1 MPSDNRHT
9 TVRGR
14 DSLAKERPL
23 YDFGANRHVM
33 YIHIIHIYMYMYM
46 YVYVCIQCMYD
57 VSICYQIIIRLGE
70 EIAATDGA
78 EHVLNGACDLHRS
91 ISIYKKR
98 ALKT

>member
-1 MPSDNRHT
+1 MQGKSKIDTLAQRLQEKSMVAMAMASLCARIMPYAYRTIPYHT
-9 TVRGR
+9 IPYHT
-14 DSLAKERPL
+14 
-23 YDFGANRHVM
+23 
-33 YIHIIHIYMYMYM
+33 
-46 YVYVCIQCMYD
+46 D
-57 VSICYQIIIRLGE
+57 VSICYQIINRPGE

>member
-1 MPSDNRHT
+1 MC
-9 TVRGR
+9 G
-14 DSLAKERPL
+14 
-23 YDFGANRHVM
+23 
-33 YIHIIHIYMYMYM
+33 I
-46 YVYVCIQCMYD
+46 D

-70 EIAATDGA
+70 EISDMDGA

>member
-1 MPSDNRHT
+1 M
-9 TVRGR
+9 
-14 DSLAKERPL
+14 
-23 YDFGANRHVM
+23 
-33 YIHIIHIYMYMYM
+33 
-46 YVYVCIQCMYD
+46 YVCID
-57 VSICYQIIIRLGE
+57 VSICYQIINRPGE

>member
-1 MPSDNRHT
+1 MCYVLCCFFMSLQELLNGILISFKESKSIHT
-9 TVRGR
+9 
-14 DSLAKERPL
+14 
-23 YDFGANRHVM
+23 
-33 YIHIIHIYMYMYM
+33 YIH
-46 YVYVCIQCMYD
+46 D
-57 VSICYQIIIRLGE
+57 VSICYQIINRPGE